1 MIGITKAIQKA
12 QGASELASPEDIKG
26 LKLEIDFLSA
36 EQDKTKL
43 MLVQV
48 LEMLKKVAVNDADVR
63 LEIKN
68 MKEKGDHLGFEGDTF

>member
-12 QGASELASPEDIKG
+12 QGTSELASPEDIKG